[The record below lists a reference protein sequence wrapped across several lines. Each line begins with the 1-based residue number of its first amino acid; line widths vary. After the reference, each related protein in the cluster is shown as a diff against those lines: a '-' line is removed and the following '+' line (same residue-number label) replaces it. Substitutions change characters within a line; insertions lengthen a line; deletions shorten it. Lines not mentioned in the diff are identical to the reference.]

1 MLIALGLENIHI
13 VLVPA
18 EKLEESYLGNERCEK
33 SCFIKGIIESIENN
47 EENAASKHL

>member
-1 MLIALGLENIHI
+1 MLRALGLENIQI

-18 EKLEESYLGNERCEK
+18 EKIYECYLENERYEK